1 MKLKELLQHPSQF
14 VSNEDGALLFTLP
27 FLIKKGIYML
37 DLFGFNIET
46 KMLIRLY
53 ALPILFLLGSLIVM
67 TFIGEEQESRLLAGV
82 FELLNNVALWL
93 SLILFVLFV
102 ITGLYASFLYWRW
115 HDGKSQKICH
125 VCGGMVVEKYG
136 RFGAYSKCLAC
147 STTHSW

>member
-1 MKLKELLQHPSQF
+1 
-14 VSNEDGALLFTLP
+14 
-27 FLIKKGIYML
+27 ML
-37 DLFGFNIET
+37 DLLGLNIET

-53 ALPILFLLGSLIVM
+53 ALPILFLLGSLMLMVF
-67 TFIGEEQESRLLAGV
+67 TEERQENRLLAGV

-115 HDGKSQKICH
+115 RDGKFQEICH

-147 STTHSW
+147 SATHSI